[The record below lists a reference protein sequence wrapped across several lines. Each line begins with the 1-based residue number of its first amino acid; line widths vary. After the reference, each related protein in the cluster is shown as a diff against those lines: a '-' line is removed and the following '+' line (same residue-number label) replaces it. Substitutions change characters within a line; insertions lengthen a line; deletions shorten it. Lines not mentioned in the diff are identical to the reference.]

1 MFKYNIGDTVLYKGK
16 KEWIIGRMYTEKTDN
31 ICIEYK
37 LSLEH
42 ENVKED
48 ELEELPN
55 YSVEIKDKNGILIQ
69 KIDCDKIFGL
79 SDISEL
85 YCNQDEIYVDGEKV
99 DSICIEYKLSLEN
112 ENVKEDELKELPNY
126 SVEIKDENGILIQKI
141 DCDKIFKLSN
151 ISELRCTLDETYVNG
166 EKVDYL
172 IGVKF

>member
-16 KEWIIGRMYTEKTDN
+16 KEWIIGRMYIEKVDS

-37 LSLEH
+37 LSLEV

-69 KIDCDKIFGL
+69 KIDCDKIF
-79 SDISEL
+79 
-85 YCNQDEIYVDGEKV
+85 
-99 DSICIEYKLSLEN
+99 KL
-112 ENVKEDELKELPNY
+112 
-126 SVEIKDENGILIQKI
+126 G
-141 DCDKIFKLSN
+141 N
-151 ISELRCTLDETYVNG
+151 ISELRCTLDETYVNW

>member
-16 KEWIIGRMYTEKTDN
+16 KEWIIGRMY
-31 ICIEYK
+31 I
-37 LSLEH
+37 
-42 ENVKED
+42 
-48 ELEELPN
+48 
-55 YSVEIKDKNGILIQ
+55 
-69 KIDCDKIFGL
+69 
-79 SDISEL
+79 
-85 YCNQDEIYVDGEKV
+85 EKV
-99 DSICIEYKLSLEN
+99 DSICIEYELSLEN

>member
-37 LSLEH
+37 LSLED

-48 ELEELPN
+48 ELEGLPN
-55 YSVEIKDKNGILIQ
+55 YSIEIKDKNGKSMQ
-69 KIDCDKIFGL
+69 KIYCDEIFKL

-85 YCNQDEIYVDGEKV
+85 YCSSDEM
-99 DSICIEYKLSLEN
+99 
-112 ENVKEDELKELPNY
+112 
-126 SVEIKDENGILIQKI
+126 
-141 DCDKIFKLSN
+141 
-151 ISELRCTLDETYVNG
+151 YVNG

>member
-16 KEWIIGRMYTEKTDN
+16 KEWIIGRMYTEKVDN

-37 LSLEH
+37 LSLED

-55 YSVEIKDKNGILIQ
+55 YSVEIKDKNGKSMQRIY
-69 KIDCDKIFGL
+69 CD
-79 SDISEL
+79 E
-85 YCNQDEIYVDGEKV
+85 
-99 DSICIEYKLSLEN
+99 
-112 ENVKEDELKELPNY
+112 
-126 SVEIKDENGILIQKI
+126 
-141 DCDKIFKLSN
+141 IFKLSN